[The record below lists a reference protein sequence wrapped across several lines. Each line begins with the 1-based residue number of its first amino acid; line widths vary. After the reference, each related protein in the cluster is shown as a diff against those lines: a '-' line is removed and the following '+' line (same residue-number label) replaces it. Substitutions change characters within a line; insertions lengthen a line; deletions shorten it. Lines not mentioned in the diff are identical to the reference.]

1 MSLGH
6 TRAYLLK
13 ETIEVYVYNVPGM
26 RIHEDVFKVTVTET
40 RIVVNKPGLEG
51 DDGCSTQG

>member
-13 ETIEVYVYNVPGM
+13 ETIEVDVHNVPGV

-40 RIVVNKPGLEG
+40 RIVINKLGLGG
-51 DDGCSTQG
+51 DDGYGTQG